1 MDAFRSPSTINHHPS
16 THSST
21 FPFRITGFPCIN
33 PPVPASLKTHIE
45 SRCAL
50 VDAALRRHLPSASTR
65 PPTIHK
71 AMRYSM
77 FAGGKRLRPILCLA
91 AAEACGG
98 RESAAMPLACAVEC
112 IHTYSLIHDDLPCM
126 DDDDF
131 RRGKPTSHKVFGEG
145 IAVLAG
151 DALLTF
157 AFELI
162 TRARATS
169 RYSHAA
175 LLKDAAVAGGSLFLI
190 AGQVA
195 DLEGEGRKTSHAQ
208 LRYIHERKTSALL
221 TCSIRLGAMSAN
233 ATSAQLRSLTQFG
246 YNLGMAFQV
255 IDDILD
261 ATKTSEQLGKTA
273 GKDAKAGKATYPSIL
288 GMKRAEA
295 EADRYTKA
303 AIAAL
308 KPFGKRAFRLHQLAD
323 YLLRR
328 QN

>member
-1 MDAFRSPSTINHHPS
+1 MFFAFATAAFRVSKSTVPSPLPDY
-16 THSST
+16 
-21 FPFRITGFPCIN
+21 
-33 PPVPASLKTHIE
+33 IE
-45 SRCAL
+45 SRCRL
-50 VDAALRRHLPSASTR
+50 VDAALDRFLPPSPTR

-71 AMRYSM
+71 AMRYSI
-77 FAGGKRLRPILCLA
+77 FAGGKRLRPIVCLA

-98 RESAAMPLACAVEC
+98 RVGDAMPLACAVEC

-145 IAVLAG
+145 VAVLAG

-157 AFELI
+157 AFELV
-162 TRARATS
+162 ARAKGWP

-175 LLKDAAVAGGSLFLI
+175 LVKDAAIASGSLFLI

-195 DLEGEGRKTSHAQ
+195 DLEGEGKKTSHAQ

-233 ATSAQLRSLTQFG
+233 ATTAQLRALTRFG

-261 ATKTSEQLGKTA
+261 ATKTSAQLGKTA
-273 GKDAKAGKATYPSIL
+273 GKDAKAGKATYISIL

-295 EADRYTKA
+295 EADRYTRA
-303 AIAAL
+303 AISAL
-308 KPFGKRAFRLHQLAD
+308 KPFGNQAHRLHQLAD
-323 YLLRR
+323 YLLKR